1 MAGISQQI
9 SDADVL
15 PLLARNAYAD
25 GFAEGRPTEFLLLL
39 RRYLVQARELE
50 KLAGPDRVIRV
61 SDRADAA
68 KLLSILGF
76 KLRGMGGKDLSLQTA
91 DPERAFLT
99 TNSGFPIVDLEEAL
113 QTGRPFA
120 YAYRSSSVPTLF
132 RRSDWV
138 ALNAREKIPSGGP
151 LDVLLND
158 PETARLYWG
167 LSKMDAA
174 TRATLQSSIDLRFLL
189 SESAMLDFYGSQLT
203 VRGDKVLVPGGA
215 AAEAG
220 WTALV
225 GASPASP
232 ATFIVRLLGR
242 EDGWIAAYFDVLT
255 RIPADQQAK
264 LTQPGRLAGDFEA
277 FRVRAGGE
285 RAANGLLR
293 PAANLLVLDT
303 RISWEA
309 SGMPHVPGSLEMWKS
324 IVSDSPDTVRLHRL
338 GKRTPP
344 IETPEN
350 LLQAMTS
357 YSRIESETSPLQ
369 LYLTLC
375 EIDRRRGP
383 GNQLMPETVRAVAS
397 SFSTFRD
404 WDAIFSEF
412 PALTDASIRQFL
424 DVAHSVDSIFGDTLR
439 ANALGAFQAN
449 VGLWQILA
457 RQRQIPVASLNGS
470 WAQTIEPYARVTSS
484 TQLFDAARASLNVLL
499 AASGPDPGVAPDE
512 IINRLAGPAPV
523 SHDGQTVHNELAEK
537 IRSVLEDQHLVS
549 LTTLFALNDGFLT
562 MEKTGERGSD
572 DLVPLAG
579 ELRGFELPRPIFT
592 AQEKIGF
599 SPNVYISHHAELQ
612 VQTDLSSLIK
622 KRGTKAQLE
631 TARGLLTPFLRD
643 TLVGL
648 NYAYYEPPGAQLL
661 HINPLFVRA
670 HDFLNSSVIGSR
682 NIWRPSVLFGAG
694 ISAGGGAYLMG
705 SLADLPYALA
715 SAEQDFVVPENVQ
728 ALVWKELIPGLVAG
742 ATLPRWWQIEAPE
755 LHAVA
760 LYQRDGEDLLR
771 SSVENTDIR
780 ARVFEILTDRM
791 SPQRLEALQRGVT
804 SKEAFAAFLPS
815 VMPSTSFYLAAQYRS
830 RFPKMA
836 GNGGVADKELSALLL
851 QNADTAAPTQL
862 SADFG
867 VPHPTLA
874 QTNALEL
881 LNVQPFPFSSG
892 FTSRLFVESLES
904 TNLYWARLA
913 DEMGYPPVMLHRLVP
928 ELTRHM
934 VGKLFATNIED
945 WPAVLRALEET
956 RADLQAGKIASLPR
970 PEGSAIASRSEAGGH
985 HE

>member
-1 MAGISQQI
+1 MAGISQQV

-25 GFAEGRPTEFLLLL
+25 GFSDGRPTEFLLLV
-39 RRYLVQARELE
+39 RRYLFQAKELE
-50 KLAGPDRVIRV
+50 KLAGPERTIRV
-61 SDRADAA
+61 ADSADAGR
-68 KLLSILGF
+68 LLSILGF
-76 KLRGMGGKDLSLQTA
+76 KLRGTSGKALSLQTA

-99 TNSGFPIVDLEEAL
+99 TNSGFPLIDLEEAL
-113 QTGRPFA
+113 QNGRPFS
-120 YAYRSSSVPTLF
+120 YPYHSSSVPSLF
-132 RRSDWV
+132 RRTDWV
-138 ALNAREKIPSGGP
+138 ALNAREKVPSGGP

-158 PETARLYWG
+158 SETARLYWA
-167 LSKMDAA
+167 LSKMDAE
-174 TRATLQSSIDLRFLL
+174 TRSALLTSIELRFLL
-189 SESAMLDFYGSQLT
+189 NQAAMLDFYGGQLT
-203 VRGDKVLVPGGA
+203 VRGGKVLVPGGT
-215 AAEAG
+215 AAEGG

-225 GASPASP
+225 GVSSTTPAK
-232 ATFIVRLLGR
+232 FIVRLLGR

-255 RIPADQQAK
+255 RIPVEQQAK
-264 LTQPGRLAGDFEA
+264 LTQAGRLAEGFQA
-277 FRVRAGGE
+277 FRIGSSGG
-285 RAANGLLR
+285 RAASGLLR

-303 RISWEA
+303 RVYWDTNGA
-309 SGMPHVPGSLEMWKS
+309 PHVPGSLEVWKT
-324 IVSDSPDTVRLHRL
+324 IINDNPDAAGLHRL
-338 GKRTPP
+338 GKRLSP
-344 IETPEN
+344 IDSPEH
-350 LLQAMTS
+350 LLLAMTS
-357 YSRIESETSPLQ
+357 YSRLESETSPLQ
-369 LYLTLC
+369 VYLMLS

-383 GNQLMPETVRAVAS
+383 GNQLAPETVKEIAS

-412 PALTDASIRQFL
+412 PDLTDASIQRFL
-424 DVAHSVDSIFGDTLR
+424 NVAHSIDSIFGETLK

-457 RQRQIPVASLNGS
+457 RQHQIPASSLNES
-470 WAQTIEPYARVTSS
+470 WVQTIDPYAKLTSS

-512 IINRLAGPAPV
+512 IISRLAGPAQI
-523 SHDGQTVHNELAEK
+523 SRDGQAIHNELAER
-537 IRSVLEDQHLVS
+537 IRAVLEDQRLVS
-549 LTTLFALNDGFLT
+549 LNTLFALNDGFVD
-562 MEKTGERGSD
+562 MEKTGARGSD
-572 DLVPLAG
+572 DLVSLAG

-612 VQTDLSSLIK
+612 VQTDLTTLIK
-622 KRGTKAQLE
+622 KRGTKSQLE
-631 TARGLLTPFLRD
+631 AARGLLTPFLRD

-661 HINPLFVRA
+661 HINSLFVRA

-715 SAEQDFVVPENVQ
+715 SAEQDFIVPENVQ

-742 ATLPRWWQIEAPE
+742 ATLPRWWKIEAPE
-755 LHAVA
+755 LHAVT
-760 LYQRDGEDLLR
+760 LYQRAGEDLLR
-771 SSVENTDIR
+771 ASVDNTDVR

-791 SPQRLEALQRGVT
+791 SPQRLEALQRAVA
-804 SKEAFAAFLPS
+804 SKESLAAFLPS

-830 RFPKMA
+830 RFPEFA
-836 GNGGVADKELSALLL
+836 GAGGSADKELAALNL
-851 QNADTAAPTQL
+851 QNPGATAPTRL

-913 DEMGYPPVMLHRLVP
+913 DEMGYSPVMLHRLVP

-956 RADLQAGKIASLPR
+956 RSDLQAGKIASLPR
-970 PEGSAIASRSEAGGH
+970 PTGTAVASRSEAVGH